1 MTGERTETASRCKN
15 FADQMNGSMGGKRTK
30 TFLRGGNTWCRLSTG
45 EREADGIG
53 QCLAVELRLL
63 HRHRSTE
70 HIVPC
75 RQRPSIMPV
84 FHLDF
89 GSAAVALTPVL
100 AHTFCRSPQRQSER
114 RLTALAVLRTRA
126 DLAAAWPLS
135 RPQHLELLLQ
145 QQLLLLLQ
153 LLQQQR
159 QDGIV
164 IPLALPPVRSFGAAP
179 SLPSLPTHST
189 RARAQVYSRVALFA
203 LQSSGCAYHPIIP
216 TTTHDPSCPWPAII
230 PCSGPS
236 RFHHRRPQMQVSISI
251 QIALRLLLQE
261 FLTCK
266 VIGRN
271 KQ

>member
-1 MTGERTETASRCKN
+1 
-15 FADQMNGSMGGKRTK
+15 
-30 TFLRGGNTWCRLSTG
+30 
-45 EREADGIG
+45 
-53 QCLAVELRLL
+53 
-63 HRHRSTE
+63 
-70 HIVPC
+70 
-75 RQRPSIMPV
+75 MPV

-135 RPQHLELLLQ
+135 RPQHLELLLQQ

-251 QIALRLLLQE
+251 QIAPIRKMARMRQ
-261 FLTCK
+261 
-266 VIGRN
+266 RARAS
-271 KQ
+271 